1 LIGARIFSN
10 GYEAQN
16 GKLDRS
22 KRTARDFVGHGTH
35 TLSIAAGNFAPG
47 ATIFGNGNG
56 TAKGGCPKA
65 RVAAYKVC
73 WSAND
78 AGGCHEAD
86 ILEAFDHAIND
97 GVDVISASIA
107 GSNPYIEAFFTD
119 GVSIGAFHA
128 VARNIVVVC
137 SAGNDGPAPRTVT
150 NVAPWTFTVAA
161 STIDRDFLT
170 NISLGKNHHL
180 KVTLHVSF
188 IHYSIKH
195 ASSVQNFLHYSMM
208 IYRIVII
215 KVNKTYHK

>member
-1 LIGARIFSN
+1 MIGAKIFSN
-10 GYEAQN
+10 GYEAEK
-16 GKLDRS
+16 GKLDPS

-73 WSAND
+73 WSTTD

-86 ILEAFDHAIND
+86 ILQAFDHAIND

-107 GSNPYIEAFFTD
+107 ATNPYIEAFFTD

-161 STIDRDFLT
+161 STIDRNFLT
-170 NISLGKNHHL
+170 NISLGKKHHFEVRESYH
-180 KVTLHVSF
+180 KHN
-188 IHYSIKH
+188 KH
-195 ASSVQNFLHYSMM
+195 ASSMQNFLRESTSNCLSKSQQQF
-208 IYRIVII
+208 VIR
-215 KVNKTYHK
+215 